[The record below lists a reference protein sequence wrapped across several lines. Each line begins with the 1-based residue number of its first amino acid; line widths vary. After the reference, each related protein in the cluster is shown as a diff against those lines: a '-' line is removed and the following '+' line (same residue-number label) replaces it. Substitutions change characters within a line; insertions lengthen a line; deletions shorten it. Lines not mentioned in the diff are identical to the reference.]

1 MRLPRA
7 LTYRGSMIM
16 YLVLKVLSRVI
27 ASIIPGDHII
37 IPTVHSFRLVLPKRG
52 YSSGARPLTIMF
64 GVVEPQWRGYFVN
77 FIKQAK
83 VFVDV
88 GAASDGYYTLLAT
101 RLNKDVII
109 VALEPSPTEYE
120 YLVHN
125 VKINKVMNRV
135 LCLNMG
141 LSDHME
147 ETIMEGKRVKF
158 VRLDDLVSKLNLE
171 SVDIIKVDVEGAGA
185 QVIKGAEKTIEKH
198 KPIIFFEVHNKSEK
212 AIIKQL
218 AKRGYKV
225 IREPGEMYVL
235 IPVNTQR

>member
-1 MRLPRA
+1 
-7 LTYRGSMIM
+7 
-16 YLVLKVLSRVI
+16 
-27 ASIIPGDHII
+27 
-37 IPTVHSFRLVLPKRG
+37 
-52 YSSGARPLTIMF
+52 
-64 GVVEPQWRGYFVN
+64 VN

-101 RLNKDVII
+101 RLNKDVI
-109 VALEPSPTEYE
+109 VLALEPSATEYK
-120 YLVHN
+120 YSVHSM
-125 VKINKVMNRV
+125 KINKVMKRV
-135 LCLNMG
+135 LCLDMG
-141 LSDHME
+141 LSDHIE

-171 SVDIIKVDVEGAGA
+171 SVDIIKIDVEGAGA
-185 QVIKGAEKTIEKH
+185 LVIKGAEKIIEKH

-212 AIIKQL
+212 DIIKQL